1 MRGRAFDRAPRPRWS
16 AGERPPPRAFRL
28 PVGRE
33 GPNDAPKR
41 CATAGSTLPR
51 GCAPF
56 WRSLDASIAVCRG
69 DGRDKSGFPFPR
81 ISRPGAEGGDDRHP
95 TTIHNH
101 GEDSFPW
108 LCLVFRVVGCSIGR
122 LTARALSRSPAIS
135 RPVLRKVLAREK
147 WPDWC
152 ERPRSRF
159 LHGFQDV
166 GQTRNLTIES
176 ASLERA
182 WEIALIVD

>member
-1 MRGRAFDRAPRPRWS
+1 MRGRIFDRAPRPRWS

-41 CATAGSTLPR
+41 FPTAGSTLPR

-108 LCLVFRVVGCSIGR
+108 LCLVFQVVGVSIAW

-135 RPVLRKVLAREK
+135 TQYCVKYWPGRNGQIGAKGPDLVFSTASKTWGKRE
-147 WPDWC
+147 
-152 ERPRSRF
+152 
-159 LHGFQDV
+159 
-166 GQTRNLTIES
+166 
-176 ASLERA
+176 SLE
-182 WEIALIVD
+182 